1 MPTYKVIFLG
11 LAVAGLEEES
21 RLIAGL
27 QKKFN
32 LSPEKAERLLQRVP
46 IVVKKAV
53 SREEMEKY
61 VKAFEEI
68 GGKTR
73 VEEQEK
79 EFLKDQEPRTDAEAD
94 DARKVVTREKGEKA
108 YEGPAREIPP
118 EEKPLQEKP
127 LPAWEARGGFIGSF
141 FSTTGEALF
150 SPSKFFKKVAGG
162 RGYWAP
168 LIYGVIC
175 GVIGG
180 GMTVLWWWLFASGF
194 LRVYLPSDIPFFNV
208 AVLVAILAPI
218 LALLPFAVA
227 FTILIGSAITHL
239 GVMIV
244 GGNKRRFGATF
255 RALSYA
261 FSGHLFGIIPCIG
274 VPIGLIYSFVLTI
287 FGVRGGQEMSAGKAT
302 LAILISIIL
311 AVGLSIAAAVSLP
324 FIIGSSIRL
333 GGIKI

>member
-1 MPTYKVIFLG
+1 MPTYKIIFLG
-11 LAVAGLEEES
+11 LAVAGLEEEK

-32 LSPEKAERLLQRVP
+32 LSPERAERLLQGVP

-61 VKAFEEI
+61 VRAFEEI

-73 VEEQEK
+73 VEEAEK
-79 EFLKDQEPRTDAEAD
+79 EFFKDQEAGAY
-94 DARKVVTREKGEKA
+94 AGA
-108 YEGPAREIPP
+108 YEGPPP
-118 EEKPLQEKP
+118 ETPSEEKP

-141 FSTTGEALF
+141 FSTTGEVLF

-180 GMTVLWWWLFASGF
+180 GMTAMWWWLFSPLIPAYLLSQVSFFRILLVIGMAS
-194 LRVYLPSDIPFFNV
+194 
-208 AVLVAILAPI
+208 
-218 LALLPFAVA
+218 LPFAAA

-261 FSGHLFGIIPCIG
+261 CSGHLFGIIPFIG
-274 VPIGLIYSFVLTI
+274 SPLAGIYSFVLTI
-287 FGVRGGQEMSAGKAT
+287 FGIREGHQMSTLKAV
-302 LAILISIIL
+302 LAILLPILL
-311 AVGLSIAAAVSLP
+311 AVGLGVAAAVSLP